1 MTGALAG
8 NMFCMKLLMELLA
21 IGHNTPVEPDEPAR
35 QYQVFELAARAPTPT
50 NSPPSTPPSAEPEIY
65 GLLGCFRLFYTDFF
79 LTSSLIGGALFFSI
93 SNAVLL
99 AIGMRHFE
107 VLYMVPLFEASQ
119 IIVDG
124 LSAAVVMRDFDNPG
138 PLWLW
143 TPVHIND
150 NVGTTRTHEGGIISF
165 DFSLEAVNGIVVH
178 QHFRVVGYVASIA
191 VIVLGLKMLVRAQEE
206 IETGKKKQGYEQEAA
221 SSSLADAEKSG
232 SIKKEQKQ
240 ELSRVHHDIHEG
252 TLQKM
257 SLRTGKK
264 NADAAGARC
273 QRTIKAP
280 SPPGPGNDEPVS
292 SDSSISS
299 LSSFSQSN
307 DDCEGAKDTT
317 SNHVK
322 NEEQP

>member
-1 MTGALAG
+1 MSLILFGIVSTVCFAIKHEKVEWSKTEIEKIWLSWRTRLYVAGALVYVGSNLYVQNRFPKHDFRRGFSIGITAGSALAG

-21 IGHNTPVEPDEPAR
+21 IGHNTPVEPEPAR
-35 QYQVFELAARAPTPT
+35 QYQLFDLAARAPTST
-50 NSPPSTPPSAEPEIY
+50 NSLPSTPPSTEPKIY

-99 AIGMRHFE
+99 AIGMRQFE

-124 LSAAVVMRDFDNPG
+124 LSAAVVMRDFDDPG

-150 NVGTTRTHEGGIISF
+150 NVGTSTRTHEGGIISF
-165 DFSLEAVNGIVVH
+165 DFSLEAANGIVVH

-206 IETGKKKQGYEQEAA
+206 IETGKKKQGDVEKEAA

-232 SIKKEQKQ
+232 SIKKEGK
-240 ELSRVHHDIHEG
+240 ELSR
-252 TLQKM
+252 
-257 SLRTGKK
+257 
-264 NADAAGARC
+264 
-273 QRTIKAP
+273 
-280 SPPGPGNDEPVS
+280 
-292 SDSSISS
+292 
-299 LSSFSQSN
+299 
-307 DDCEGAKDTT
+307 
-317 SNHVK
+317 
-322 NEEQP
+322 